1 MAKNRII
8 LVVIACFSVAAL
20 AAPTPSFMPLK
31 FPPRKPGMTKEE
43 YSKEIKK
50 AFEETRRQERKM
62 DHEHIRLMVREAWKR
77 ELRIS
82 ERQWKII
89 ETKCKREQL
98 VSWTTQVGAG
108 YGGKDEQSFRWIK
121 STEDRG
127 GGFPLPKTPD
137 ELTEGEKIVAELI
150 DLMRQESASD
160 EEIRQKIDALQQA
173 REKARKELP
182 KAKQELAA
190 LLTTPRQ
197 EAVLL
202 LMGYID

>member
-1 MAKNRII
+1 
-8 LVVIACFSVAAL
+8 
-20 AAPTPSFMPLK
+20 MPLK
-31 FPPRKPGMTKEE
+31 FPPRKPGITNEE

-50 AFEETRRQERKM
+50 AFEEARRQRRKRS
-62 DHEHIRLMVREAWKR
+62 HEYIRLMVREAWKR

-89 ETKCKREQL
+89 EPKYEKVQL
-98 VSWTTQVGAG
+98 VSWTTWAGSG

-137 ELTEGEKIVAELI
+137 ELTEGEKIVEELI
-150 DLMRQESASD
+150 DLMRKERASN
-160 EEIRQKIDALQQA
+160 EEIRQKIDALQRV
-173 REKARKELP
+173 REKAKKELP
-182 KAKQELAA
+182 KAKKELAA
-190 LLTTPRQ
+190 VLTTPRQ

-202 LMGYID
+202 LMGSID